1 MARRRIRLA
10 WIENRAAR
18 KATLKKRR
26 PSLLKKVSE
35 LAILCDVPA
44 AIIINSPDEQEA
56 ALWPAQ
62 REVVQQVLSG
72 FLDLPEINQSKKSLN
87 QETYLMEEVDKLGK
101 KVLTVEKKLMEL
113 ELETLINQTDQDREV
128 GLLNLSQQNAH
139 NLAIFTKDK
148 IREIRSKIGA
158 SSSGLN
164 IDDTQHN
171 IQYSSPPTNTNE
183 GGDEF
188 VRSTMLIGGE
198 LHCVLNHVNAGVTV
212 VPRVYIVYRIYIV
225 YGL

>member
-35 LAILCDVPA
+35 LSILCDVPA

-62 REVVQQVLSG
+62 RQVVQQVLSG
-72 FLDLPEINQSKKSLN
+72 FLDLPEIDQSKKTLN
-87 QETYLMEEVDKLGK
+87 QETYLTEEVDKLAK
-101 KVLTVEKKLMEL
+101 KVLTIEKKLMEL
-113 ELETLINQTDQDREV
+113 ELETLINQTYQDREV
-128 GLLNLSQQNAH
+128 GVFNLTQQNARD
-139 NLAIFTKDK
+139 LAIFTKDK
-148 IREIRSKIGA
+148 IKEIRSKIGA

-164 IDDTQHN
+164 IDGTQPN
-171 IQYSSPPTNTNE
+171 IQNSSRPTNTNE
-183 GGDEF
+183 GGDESVSRYDTGYLSDIF
-188 VRSTMLIGGE
+188 R
-198 LHCVLNHVNAGVTV
+198 HFQN
-212 VPRVYIVYRIYIV
+212 
-225 YGL
+225 